1 MEKKKKMTKKNT
13 VKMDKYPEQTISGA
27 VFATETSAK
36 DLKNLDAVKSLSPF
50 NQRLALMIHTAHP
63 ERRFGSKLDRFT
75 FNLSRVG
82 NVGVILAVNSDNLNA
97 VWKLERHLATGLI
110 TLTYF
115 NDAGEPILEQGPFGW
130 GSAKGY
136 GTAARQVLAES
147 EKLWGIQA
155 IQPETT
161 SQPKAAAR
169 KADKTS
175 TKSKKK
181 EKGLDDQVEVEGGG
195 EFEEEESEGMA

>member
-1 MEKKKKMTKKNT
+1 
-13 VKMDKYPEQTISGA
+13 
-27 VFATETSAK
+27 
-36 DLKNLDAVKSLSPF
+36 
-50 NQRLALMIHTAHP
+50 
-63 ERRFGSKLDRFT
+63 
-75 FNLSRVG
+75 
-82 NVGVILAVNSDNLNA
+82 
-97 VWKLERHLATGLI
+97 LI